1 MIMAS
6 CVDTSNGGGSNIP
19 LATPPPPRVP
29 AILGPASP
37 SLRALNEADGTNR
50 TNDRR
55 PPADMGEEEDS
66 RNIHRRNLKRKQPE
80 GGGTG
85 DNADGSSRSATG
97 YTRNVRRRRRERSAV
112 HDVDEAAGAGNSKEP
127 PAQIRETLGWE
138 NKVTPGPKDH
148 AVDAKAIAADM
159 EAKYRDGVTGG
170 GNGGREDRAGETRPI
185 QQPPVPRQLRD
196 DCVRKPAAAAPNQPL
211 VVPVVGER
219 TKYRHASLS
228 TEDDSAEDDV
238 DPNRPCRV
246 IQFVTVT
253 HRRQLMQALQC
264 NGAATEGYGARQ
276 SVHLRW
282 REEVGLATAA
292 KKRGIGSGSRSTSEG
307 GNDDHSTASDSTN
320 DYSASSSSSSTANSH
335 ACDAS
340 SVDSDLTTDPRLF
353 VLSTSAAAARV
364 SAADGET
371 DVAYPLAEKDD
382 DEDDDADNE
391 HRGGRHY
398 RLNLPPEVAWKALI
412 VLSVLVILLDL
423 IYSTVADVVIRVV
436 NRPRRTNRQPQ
447 PPAPAPSAAKG
458 EVDLLA
464 NSKELER

>member
-6 CVDTSNGGGSNIP
+6 CVDISNGGGNNTP
-19 LATPPPPRVP
+19 LATPPPRVP
-29 AILGPASP
+29 AILGPAST
-37 SLRALNEADGTNR
+37 SLCFLNEADGKNR
-50 TNDRR
+50 KNERQ

-66 RNIHRRNLKRKQPE
+66 RNVHRRNLKRKKPE
-80 GGGTG
+80 GGLG
-85 DNADGSSRSATG
+85 DVDGSSRSASG
-97 YTRNVRRRRRERSAV
+97 ERNVRRRRRERSAV
-112 HDVDEAAGAGNSKEP
+112 HDDVAVEAAGADNSKEP
-127 PAQIRETLGWE
+127 PAKIPETLGWE

-159 EAKYRDGVTGG
+159 AAKYRDGFMGG
-170 GNGGREDRAGETRPI
+170 GNGREDRAGETRPI
-185 QQPPVPRQLRD
+185 QQPPVPRQLHED
-196 DCVRKPAAAAPNQPL
+196 YVRKPAAAAPNQPL

-228 TEDDSAEDDV
+228 TTEDDSAEDEV

-264 NGAATEGYGARQ
+264 NATDGSRQ
-276 SVHLRW
+276 QPLHLRW
-282 REEVGLATAA
+282 REEEVGLATTA

-307 GNDDHSTASDSTN
+307 DDDDHSAASDSTD
-320 DYSASSSSSSTANSH
+320 DYSTSSSSSTANSH
-335 ACDAS
+335 ECDAS

-353 VLSTSAAAARV
+353 AIATSAAAARV
-364 SAADGET
+364 SAAEGET
-371 DVAYPLAEKDD
+371 DVAYPLAESGG
-382 DEDDDADNE
+382 DEDDADNE

-398 RLNLPPEVAWKALI
+398 GLNLPPEVAWKALI
-412 VLSVLVILLDL
+412 VLSILVILLDL

-447 PPAPAPSAAKG
+447 PPAPALSAAKG